1 MGCSDSKD
9 RKVDDQ
15 QLRPDKEKFVR
26 THKLLLLGA
35 GESGKSTILKQ
46 VKLLYLGG
54 FNSEERNMY
63 RAAVERNVIQNM
75 QGLIE
80 AAKKWDIK
88 LQHDSEANF
97 LAGLEEADVD
107 KFVIDEKVASAIK
120 ALWKESGVQK
130 AWNRVNETQVF
141 ETAAYFFDAIDRLV
155 RPDYEPSSDDIL
167 RARLKTTGIIE
178 VQFEIEGHE
187 FRMVDVGGQR
197 SERRKWLHCFE
208 DCTAGVFCVAMNE
221 YDKMLYE
228 EANVNRMHEA
238 VSLFQQT
245 VNSKWFEQVALILFL
260 NKSDLFR
267 EKIKTVDLKVAFPE
281 YSGGL
286 SYDSALLFIANKF
299 KGLRQDSNR
308 KTFLHVV
315 TATNTDTVKTVLKDV
330 FEILEANMQSAT
342 LL

>member
-1 MGCSDSKD
+1 MGCGGSKN
-9 RKVDDQ
+9 RTVDDQ
-15 QLRPDKEKFVR
+15 QLKPDKAKFER
-26 THKLLLLGA
+26 SHKLLLLGA

-46 VKLLYLGG
+46 VKLLFLGG
-54 FNSEERNMY
+54 FNSEEKLMY
-63 RAAVERNVIQNM
+63 RSAVERNVIQNM

-80 AAKKWDIK
+80 AAKKWNIK
-88 LQHDSEANF
+88 LQNNDEANF
-97 LAGLEEADVD
+97 LAALDESDPD
-107 KFVIDEKVASAIK
+107 KFVIDEKVADAVK
-120 ALWKESGVQK
+120 VLWKEPAILK

-141 ETAAYFFDAIDRLV
+141 ETAAYFFDAVGRMV
-155 RPDYEPSSDDIL
+155 RPSYEPTSDDIL

-178 VQFEIEGHE
+178 VQFAVEGHE

-208 DCTAGVFCVAMNE
+208 DCTAVIFCVAMNE

-299 KGLRQDSNR
+299 KGLRQDASR
-308 KTFLHVV
+308 KTYLHVV
-315 TATNTDTVKTVLKDV
+315 TATSTDTVKTVLKDV